1 MELLDERNR
10 ATVRP
15 PLTTQSRES
24 NQAGDQP
31 RPPHL
36 PCHPITNRANTT
48 GNGETPATGNAKP
61 RRKEFM
67 DAMIEELKRKESA
80 ALATNG
86 TVNEGPE
93 WREFTHALGLAFPTI
108 LRKLEAAYRFSND
121 VESEVT
127 SFLGCGDDGVVGDAN
142 VVRAVKIMRA
152 KLEAGQ
158 RLRDG
163 VGIVDSQGGSYQY
176 AQRIAKALAAYDKET
191 A

>member
-1 MELLDERNR
+1 
-10 ATVRP
+10 
-15 PLTTQSRES
+15 
-24 NQAGDQP
+24 
-31 RPPHL
+31 
-36 PCHPITNRANTT
+36 
-48 GNGETPATGNAKP
+48 
-61 RRKEFM
+61 M

-158 RLRDG
+158 RLRDAAEPFCKIAEG
-163 VGIVDSQGGSYQY
+163 TMG
-176 AQRIAKALAAYDKET
+176 RIPTERLSGANYHELWKSVAAFDKEQQ
-191 A
+191 